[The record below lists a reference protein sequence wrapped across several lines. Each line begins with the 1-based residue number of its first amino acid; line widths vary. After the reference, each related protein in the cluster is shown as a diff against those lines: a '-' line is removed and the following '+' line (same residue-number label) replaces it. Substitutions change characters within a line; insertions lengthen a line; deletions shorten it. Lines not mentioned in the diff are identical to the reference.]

1 MTHLDTSFLIDLL
14 REQRRGAFG
23 PAHTALE
30 VMADDPLGV
39 SVFALS
45 ELEVGVLSGAQSDRE
60 RAAVRTLADALTVA
74 YPDSR
79 FPQAYAEAL
88 LSMSKGARA
97 LATMD
102 VLIGVTALVEGA
114 SLLTRNT
121 RHFKAIPGLV
131 LLSY

>member
-1 MTHLDTSFLIDLL
+1 VTHLDTSFVIDLL
-14 REQRRGAFG
+14 REQRREAFG
-23 PAHTALE
+23 PAHEALE

-39 SVFALS
+39 SVFTLS
-45 ELEVGVLSGAQSDRE
+45 ELEVGVLSSRQPDRE
-60 RAAVRTLADALTVA
+60 RTAVRALADALTVA

-88 LSMSKGARA
+88 LATSRVGRA
-97 LATMD
+97 IATMD
-102 VLIGVTALVEGA
+102 LLIGVTALVEGA

-121 RHFKAIPGLV
+121 RHFKAIPGLQ